1 MGTTCPGWRRPY
13 SLRKTLAPCHSERSE
28 ESQQLQF
35 QTTAEILRWF
45 ENRGVGVSPA
55 VAAAS
60 RSRARA
66 GRGTTFVHDGLYF
79 PDAIALR
86 VKSPAGR
93 RTPGHGHLTTGH
105 MIATVTLNPAIDK
118 SLTVPRFEVGK
129 TNRGEVGR
137 TDASGKGI
145 NVAMALKQFGADVCA
160 LGFMAGSDGQFILEA
175 LASSGIPADFVSV
188 PGETRVNLKI
198 RDPIYRTETELNEPG
213 FQVLPA
219 HLEALK
225 RKIREYAPRCE
236 VMTFSGSLPPG
247 APPKTYAELMRIA
260 KALGSK
266 CMLDTDGPALRL
278 GLQTKPR
285 LVKPNRAEVEEL
297 LERPL
302 PTRLDLA
309 EAASKLLEM
318 GAGMALI
325 SLGAEGAVAACEG
338 ELLVGRPPAVAVR
351 SSTGAGDAMVAAFAY
366 GEIRHLSFRGS
377 FRLAMAASA
386 ASVATEGTKFADLAA
401 IKHLLPEVHVEEI
414 SKA

>member
-1 MGTTCPGWRRPY
+1 MGTP
-13 SLRKTLAPCHSERSE
+13 E
-28 ESQQLQF
+28 
-35 QTTAEILRWF
+35 
-45 ENRGVGVSPA
+45 
-55 VAAAS
+55 
-60 RSRARA
+60 
-66 GRGTTFVHDGLYF
+66 
-79 PDAIALR
+79 
-86 VKSPAGR
+86 
-93 RTPGHGHLTTGH
+93 HGHLTTGH

-118 SLTVPRFEVGK
+118 SLTVPCFEVGK

-145 NVAMALKQFGADVCA
+145 NVAMVLKQLGADICA

-188 PGETRVNLKI
+188 PGQTRVNLKL

-247 APPKTYAELMRIA
+247 APPETYAELMRIA
-260 KALGSK
+260 TALGSN
-266 CMLDTDGPALRL
+266 CILDTAGAALRF
-278 GLQTKPR
+278 GIQTKPR

-302 PTRLDLA
+302 PTRQDLA
-309 EAASKLLEM
+309 EAARKLLEL
-318 GAGMALI
+318 GAEMALI
-325 SLGAEGAVAACEG
+325 SLGAEGAVAACEA
-338 ELLVGRPPAVAVR
+338 ELLAARPPAVTVR

-366 GEIRHLSFRGS
+366 GEIKHLSFRES

-386 ASVATEGTKFADLAA
+386 ASVTLEGTEFAELEA
-401 IKHLLPEVHVEEI
+401 INRLLPEVQVEDI
-414 SKA
+414 SKG

>member
-1 MGTTCPGWRRPY
+1 
-13 SLRKTLAPCHSERSE
+13 
-28 ESQQLQF
+28 
-35 QTTAEILRWF
+35 
-45 ENRGVGVSPA
+45 
-55 VAAAS
+55 
-60 RSRARA
+60 
-66 GRGTTFVHDGLYF
+66 
-79 PDAIALR
+79 
-86 VKSPAGR
+86 
-93 RTPGHGHLTTGH
+93 
-105 MIATVTLNPAIDK
+105 
-118 SLTVPRFEVGK
+118 
-129 TNRGEVGR
+129 
-137 TDASGKGI
+137 
-145 NVAMALKQFGADVCA
+145 
-160 LGFMAGSDGQFILEA
+160 
-175 LASSGIPADFVSV
+175 
-188 PGETRVNLKI
+188 
-198 RDPIYRTETELNEPG
+198 
-213 FQVLPA
+213 
-219 HLEALK
+219 
-225 RKIREYAPRCE
+225 
-236 VMTFSGSLPPG
+236 
-247 APPKTYAELMRIA
+247 
-260 KALGSK
+260 
-266 CMLDTDGPALRL
+266 MLDTDGPALRL

-338 ELLVGRPPAVAVR
+338 ELLVARPPAVAVR